1 MGGCELVFVASD
13 IDIVEQRVG
22 VHRASLS
29 YNWKRF
35 YDEDVIVTAGSDSPV
50 EHFNPIDGIHAAVN
64 RLNWDGQPEGGWIPE
79 QKLSVDEAVRAFTI
93 GSAYA
98 AREEDVKGT
107 LEVGKY
113 ADAVVLSED
122 IFTVDPAKINE
133 AKAVMTFVDGKVAYE
148 A

>member
-1 MGGCELVFVASD
+1 MSLLHRISASSSSGS
-13 IDIVEQRVG
+13 ECTG
-22 VHRASLS
+22 L
-29 YNWKRF
+29 RF
-35 YDEDVIVTAGSDSPV
+35 RTTGS
-50 EHFNPIDGIHAAVN
+50 IYAAVN